1 MTQTL
6 QEESFD
12 VVVVGAGA
20 SGVVAAICA
29 ARNGARTLLIDAGT
43 SIGGELLSGINI
55 LGMRAS
61 NGEKLVAGIADEL
74 LEECRSLGGFVADTR
89 DFRPLHFVSF
99 DPEYMKVA
107 VASLVERT
115 GIEVRLYTVATDMVV
130 QDRRLAGVVVHNKL
144 GRSLIR
150 AKVFI
155 DCTGDADL
163 VHGAGGAVHAGDGA
177 GAFQSLTLVFRMIG
191 VDTPRLLEFMR
202 EHPENFAISEEAF
215 ASIAPTRE
223 QAIQGLYDQGLPKLA
238 LAGTGPLL
246 SQAIDAGEL
255 YETSIVA
262 IAPLSMERR
271 EVSINST
278 KITNVDPTD
287 TRALSASYSALM
299 KQVMTC
305 ARFLNRRVPG
315 FEDAMFSGL
324 APRIGIREGRR
335 IVGDYVLDGEHITQ
349 ARKTKDGIAR
359 GGHPIDVWVPGRG
372 VHWKIVTEGGH
383 FEIPFGCLLP
393 QAFDNLLV
401 AGRCLSTTRE
411 GQASVRVMGT
421 CMAVGQAA
429 GTAAAMAA
437 RDGDAPVNL
446 RKLSVPE
453 LRNTL
458 VEQGALV

>member
-1 MTQTL
+1 MTQVL
-6 QEESFD
+6 REESFD

-29 ARNGARTLLIDAGT
+29 ARNGARTLLVDAGT
-43 SIGGELLSGINI
+43 TLGGELLSGINI

-74 LEECRSLGGFVADTR
+74 LEECRDLGGFVADTR

-107 VASLVERT
+107 VANLVERA
-115 GIEVRLYTVATDMVV
+115 GIEVRLYTMATEVV
-130 QDRRLAGVVVHNKL
+130 LEDRRLAGVVVHNKL
-144 GRSLIR
+144 GRCLVR

-155 DCTGDADL
+155 DCTGDAEI
-163 VHGAGGAVHAGDGA
+163 VNAAGGAVQAGDGA

-191 VDTPRLLEFMR
+191 VDTPRLLAFMR

-215 ASIAPTRE
+215 TSIAPGRE
-223 QAIQGLYDQGLPKLA
+223 EAIRGLVEQGLPKLA
-238 LAGTGPLL
+238 LSGTGPLL
-246 SQAIDAGEL
+246 TQAIDSGEL

-287 TRALSASYSALM
+287 TRALSSSYGALL
-299 KQVMTC
+299 KQVMIC
-305 ARFLNRRVPG
+305 ARFLSRRVPG
-315 FEDAMFSGL
+315 FENAMFSGL
-324 APRIGIREGRR
+324 APRVGIREGRR
-335 IVGDYVLDGEHITQ
+335 IVGDHVLDGEHITL
-349 ARKTKDGIAR
+349 ARKSPEAIAR

-372 VHWKIVTEGGH
+372 VRWKIVNEGGY
-383 FEIPFGCLLP
+383 FGIPFGCLLP
-393 QAFDNLLV
+393 RGFDNLLV

-429 GTAAAMAA
+429 GTAAAMAVGQ
-437 RDGDAPVNL
+437 GDRPVDL
-446 RKLSVPE
+446 RQLSIAD
-453 LRNTL
+453 LRGTL

>member
-1 MTQTL
+1 MTQAVR
-6 QEESFD
+6 EEHFD

-20 SGVVAAICA
+20 SGVVAAIAA
-29 ARNGARTLLIDAGT
+29 ARNGARTLLVDAGT
-43 SIGGELLSGINI
+43 AIGGELLSGINI
-55 LGMRAS
+55 LGTRAS
-61 NGEKLVAGIADEL
+61 NGDKLMAGIGDEL
-74 LEECRSLGGFVADTR
+74 LEECRSLGGFVAEVR
-89 DFRPLHFVSF
+89 DFRPLYFVSF

-107 VASLVERT
+107 VASLVERA
-115 GIEVRLYTVATDMVV
+115 GVEVRLYTVATEMVV
-130 QDRRLAGVVVHNKL
+130 DGGQFSGVIVHNKL

-191 VDTPRLLEFMR
+191 VDTPRLLDFMR
-202 EHPENFAISEEAF
+202 SHPENFAISEEAF

-223 QAIQGLYDQGLPKLA
+223 EAIQGLYEQGLPKLA

-246 SQAIDAGEL
+246 TQAIDAGEL

-287 TRALSASYSALM
+287 TRALSRSYAALM

-305 ARFLNRRVPG
+305 ARFLNQRVPG
-315 FEDAMFSGL
+315 FEEARFSGL

-335 IVGDYVLDGEHITQ
+335 IVGDHVLDGEHITQ
-349 ARKTKDGIAR
+349 ARKCTDGVAR

-372 VHWKIVTEGGH
+372 VHWKIVRDGGR
-383 FEIPFGCLLP
+383 FDIPFGCLLP

-401 AGRCLSTTRE
+401 AGRCLSSTRE

-429 GTAAAMAA
+429 GTAAALAA
-437 RDGDAPVNL
+437 RESAGPVDL
-446 RKLSVPE
+446 RQLPIAA
-453 LRNTL
+453 LRATL
-458 VEQGALV
+458 TDQGALI